1 MVFLC
6 AKNRGVC
13 YMFGYN
19 GLKSVTNDEYYDV
32 GISRGSGRNIFLD
45 EFDYRFF
52 LSILEDLILKND
64 SVEILAYNLDS
75 DYLKILFSQTR
86 KNSAIKLLDNLLGR
100 YDAFFSEKYRT
111 KDLLTKDNCVVVK
124 VSHDDLLNVSRDIHL
139 SSNAWIDH
147 PYSSIRAYFY
157 DDTPEWLS
165 KTHISD
171 IYGSAVEYLE
181 FLESK

>member
-1 MVFLC
+1 
-6 AKNRGVC
+6 
-13 YMFGYN
+13 MFGYN
-19 GLKSVTNDEYYDV
+19 RSKSIKDDEYYDV
-32 GISRGSGRNIFLD
+32 GVSCDNDRSIFLD

-75 DYLKILFSQTR
+75 NYLKFLFSQ
-86 KNSAIKLLDNLLGR
+86 KKKDSVVKLLNSLIDRYNTFFVGKYGVDNLL
-100 YDAFFSEKYRT
+100 
-111 KDLLTKDNCVVVK
+111 VK
-124 VSHDDLLNVSRDIHL
+124 GGCIITEVSHDSLLDVSRDIHL

-171 IYGSAVEYLE
+171 IYGSAVKYLE
-181 FLESK
+181 FLEQK